1 MGFAAIVVLL
11 ALVRLL
17 FPSVAATRVSAE
29 ESENDSTQVELAG
42 SKTDKKTSVSSE
54 SIAKATKDSI
64 KQAEEI
70 KKRTEEPVRQPVEP
84 VKAEP
89 IPLSKPSKFFNADG
103 TLVKH
108 RIWSV
113 ASYKEAFPDSQSVQ
127 YASARRWGVE
137 SVQNRQEAE
146 RRKRELVYVGSNP
159 YFFVDK
165 MNRSIPYLVPRAAV
179 LLNDIGKAFF
189 DSLQMKQVPLHKMI
203 VTSVLRTKDDVYKL
217 RNYNKNATENSC
229 HLYGTTFDICYNRYK
244 TVQDPDGPKRR
255 QVQNDTLKWVLSE
268 VLNDMRQNK
277 RCYVKYEVKQGCY
290 HITVR

>member
-89 IPLSKPSKFFNADG
+89 IPLSKP
-103 TLVKH
+103 
-108 RIWSV
+108 
-113 ASYKEAFPDSQSVQ
+113 
-127 YASARRWGVE
+127 
-137 SVQNRQEAE
+137 
-146 RRKRELVYVGSNP
+146 
-159 YFFVDK
+159 
-165 MNRSIPYLVPRAAV
+165 
-179 LLNDIGKAFF
+179 
-189 DSLQMKQVPLHKMI
+189 
-203 VTSVLRTKDDVYKL
+203 
-217 RNYNKNATENSC
+217 
-229 HLYGTTFDICYNRYK
+229 
-244 TVQDPDGPKRR
+244 
-255 QVQNDTLKWVLSE
+255 
-268 VLNDMRQNK
+268 
-277 RCYVKYEVKQGCY
+277 
-290 HITVR
+290 